1 MFIDARNI
9 PAGTQLDCDVVV
21 VGAGAGGMAA
31 AHEFLNSNLNT
42 IILEAG
48 GLRREA
54 DTQDLYKG
62 EVLDTAHHGPL
73 DKYRQRRYGGTT
85 TVWGGRCGPN
95 DGIDFEAR
103 PYVPHSGWPVTR
115 KEMDQYY
122 KRAHGPLEAGDYTYN
137 VADGLPKPNAQLIP
151 GLQSDEVLQDQ
162 FWRFS
167 LPANFA
173 KLHLEEFKQAQH
185 VHVHLHANCL
195 HVQLNKEGNHVIGL
209 RVASLQRN
217 EFTVRAKHY
226 VLAAG
231 GLEVTRLLLAS
242 RDVSPNGIGN
252 DRDLLGRF
260 YVSHVAGDLC
270 MATFTP
276 RGGPIIWD
284 YERAHDGVYCRRN
297 LRISEAVQCREQLLN
312 FRCILSH
319 PPMADPAH
327 RHPILSAG
335 YLVKHFLID
344 KIPPEYD
351 TALAGYMTPYRR
363 AGEHAKNVLL
373 GAPQLVGFSWTWL
386 TKRILAR
393 RKLPSISICNKNNV
407 YDLHFDA
414 EQSPNPDSR
423 VMLGDQKDALGVPR
437 LRVDW
442 RTTPQDV
449 ESVVKCFRILKRAFE
464 QSGVAKLHATEEEIA
479 KLKAGVGS
487 HHFGTT
493 RMASDPSRGVV
504 DSNCCV
510 FGTDNLFIATSSAF
524 PTSSFANP
532 TLSIVAFA
540 IRVADHVKELCRRG

>member
-1 MFIDARNI
+1 MFIDARKI

-31 AHEFLNSNLNT
+31 AHEFLNSSLNT
-42 IILEAG
+42 IVLEAG
-48 GLRREA
+48 GLGFEA

-62 EVLDTAHHGPL
+62 EVLDPAHHGPL

-85 TVWGGRCGPN
+85 TVWGGRCGAN
-95 DGIDFEAR
+95 DEIDFEVR
-103 PYVPHSGWPVTR
+103 PHVPHSGWPVNR
-115 KEMDQYY
+115 KELDPFY
-122 KRAHGPLEAGDYTYN
+122 KRAHVLLEAGDYTYN
-137 VADGLPKPNAQLIP
+137 VADGLPNAKAQLIP

-173 KLHLEEFKQAQH
+173 RLSPQAFKQAQH
-185 VHVHLHANCL
+185 VRVCLHANCL
-195 HVQLNKEGNHVIGL
+195 HVQLNKEGSHVIGL

-242 RDVSPNGIGN
+242 RDVCPAGIGN

-270 MATFTP
+270 MASFTP
-276 RGGPIIWD
+276 KGGSLIWD
-284 YERAHDGVYCRRN
+284 YERTHDGVYCRRN
-297 LRISEAVQCREQLLN
+297 LRISEAVQRREQLLN

-327 RHPILSAG
+327 GHPILSAG
-335 YLVKHFLID
+335 YLVKRFLID

-351 TALAGYMTPYRR
+351 KALAGYMTPYRQ
-363 AGEHAKNVLL
+363 AGAHAKNVLL
-373 GAPQLVGFSWTWL
+373 GAPLLIGFSWTWL
-386 TKRILAR
+386 TQRILVR
-393 RKLPSISICNKNNV
+393 RKLPSISLCNKNNA
-407 YDLHFDA
+407 YNLHFDA
-414 EQSPNPDSR
+414 EQSPNRDSR

-442 RTTPQDV
+442 RASSRDV
-449 ESVVKCFRILKRAFE
+449 ESVVKCFQILKRAFE
-464 QSGVAKLHATEEEIA
+464 QSGVAKLHADEAKIA
-479 KLKAGVGS
+479 KFQPGVGS

-493 RMASDPSRGVV
+493 RMAGDPSHGVV
-504 DSNCCV
+504 DENCCV

-540 IRVADHVKELCRRG
+540 IRVADRVKELCRRS